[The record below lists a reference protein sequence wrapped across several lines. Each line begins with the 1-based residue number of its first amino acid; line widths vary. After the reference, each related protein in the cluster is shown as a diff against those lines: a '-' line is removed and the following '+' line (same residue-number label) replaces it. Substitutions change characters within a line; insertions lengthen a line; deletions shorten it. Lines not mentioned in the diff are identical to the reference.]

1 MTQTR
6 YNTFNLIH
14 KALRSAMYDAANT
27 LQRTDFSNRE
37 QGWTAIRKVE
47 RVLFYFDE
55 HAKHEDNF
63 ILPAIQRYNAK
74 LVDDFEREHVT
85 DHALSKNI
93 NDYIID
99 WKVTYDEEEMVELGS
114 SIFYEFNEFIAFNLY
129 HMNKEEN
136 LLNKVLWEHYSDL
149 EIIQIQQAL
158 VQSIEPAVL
167 AEQSKWMIRS
177 INDAELTQWISGIRI
192 AAPEHAFLALVR
204 MIESELPAERWAYL
218 KDAIKGKAVVSDI
231 YG

>member
-1 MTQTR
+1 MKQTR

-14 KALRSAMYDAANT
+14 KALRSSMYDAANT

-37 QGWTAIRKVE
+37 QGWNAIKKVE

-63 ILPAIQRYNAK
+63 ILPAVQRYNAK

-85 DHALSKNI
+85 AHALSKNI

-99 WKVTYDEEEMVELGS
+99 WKVTYDEEEMIDLGTQ
-114 SIFYEFNEFIAFNLY
+114 IFYEFNEFIAFNLY
-129 HMNKEEN
+129 HMNKEED
-136 LLNKVLWEHYSDL
+136 LLNKILWEHYTDL
-149 EIIQIQQAL
+149 EILQINQAL
-158 VQSIEPAVL
+158 VQSIEPSVL
-167 AEQSKWMIRS
+167 AEQSRWMIRS
-177 INDAELTQWISGIRI
+177 INDAELTQWINGIKVT
-192 AAPEHAFLALVR
+192 APEHVFTSFLR
-204 MIESELPAERWAYL
+204 MAESELPAERWSYL
-218 KDAIKGKAVVSDI
+218 KDAIRGKAVVSDI